1 MSGSTKTTGT
11 RNNPPLVYVV
21 DDNVALT
28 RMAEMILTAEGFQ
41 CLVFCDPEQVVAAI
55 QRGSPLPD
63 LLLTDYD
70 MGTMNGLELIARC
83 RLEIPALKAILVS
96 GTVQAE
102 SLLNQPVKV
111 DQFLSKP
118 YKPDELA
125 AAVKAL
131 LEA

>member
-1 MSGSTKTTGT
+1 
-11 RNNPPLVYVV
+11 
-21 DDNVALT
+21 
-28 RMAEMILTAEGFQ
+28 
-41 CLVFCDPEQVVAAI
+41 
-55 QRGSPLPD
+55 
-63 LLLTDYD
+63 
-70 MGTMNGLELIARC
+70 MNGLELIARC
-83 RLEIPALKAILVS
+83 RLEIPTLKAILVS